1 MTVCTRGSL
10 HRVISQVL
18 AVAVSGLILSGCAQ
32 ASTTAAVTP
41 SKTAEPSAAA
51 SNDEAPVLTAPSSS
65 ARPTTTMESALVAL
79 EQAEQ
84 ATVSTCVMS
93 GATGAVS
100 TYKGESD
107 MPADALLAVI
117 LPAIATRNDPSATML
132 PVAQDRSDVDAQIR
146 RLGGDSSV
154 AAGLAALDDRV
165 TTTRATT
172 ARQACSDVNTALLGA
187 LLDGRANST
196 YREALLTAASRE
208 TARSFRAS
216 VPDGWTTAG
225 TVLVNGSAAGA
236 VAVLSGVHW
245 STVITIFVTG
255 AADPLDVIARATQIA
270 LTA

>member
-1 MTVCTRGSL
+1 MTVSTHCSL
-10 HRVISQVL
+10 HRVVGQVL
-18 AVAVSGLILSGCAQ
+18 AVAVSGLIVSGCAQ

-41 SKTAEPSAAA
+41 SKTADPSAAA
-51 SNDEAPVLTAPSSS
+51 TTDEAPALTAPSSS
-65 ARPTTTMESALVAL
+65 ARPTTTTESALVAV
-79 EQAEQ
+79 EQAER

-107 MPADALLAVI
+107 MPADALLAAI

-132 PVAQDRSDVDAQIR
+132 PVAQDRSGVDAQIR

-165 TTTRATT
+165 TTTHTTT
-172 ARQACSDVNTALLGA
+172 ARQACSDIDTALLGG
-187 LLDGRANST
+187 LLDERANST
-196 YREALLTAASRE
+196 YREALLSAAGRE

-216 VPDGWTTAG
+216 VPDGWTTVG
-225 TVLVNGSAAGA
+225 TVLVDGSSAGA

-255 AADPLDVIARATQIA
+255 AADPLEVIARATQIA
-270 LTA
+270 LTP

>member
-10 HRVISQVL
+10 YRVISRVL

-32 ASTTAAVTP
+32 ASTTVTVAP
-41 SKTAEPSAAA
+41 SKKAEPTAAA
-51 SNDEAPVLTAPSSS
+51 STDEAPVLTAPSSS
-65 ARPTTTMESALVAL
+65 ARPTTTMQSALVAL

-84 ATVSTCVMS
+84 AAVSTCVMS

-117 LPAIATRNDPSATML
+117 LPAIATRIDPSATM
-132 PVAQDRSDVDAQIR
+132 PVAKDRSDVDAQIR

-154 AAGLAALDDRV
+154 AAGLAALNDRA

-172 ARQACSDVNTALLGA
+172 ARQACSDINTALQGD
-187 LLDGRANST
+187 LLDERMNST
-196 YREALLTAASRE
+196 YRAALLTAASRE

-216 VPDGWTTAG
+216 VPDGWTAAG
-225 TVLVNGSAAGA
+225 TVLVNGSSAGA

-245 STVITIFVTG
+245 STVITVFVTG